1 MDTHTH
7 LASDHQVQLYRA
19 ASCSPVTFQLLD
31 LLHVDLELLLQLPL
45 VLLQLLHQLFE
56 ILQEDTE
63 QRQKTE
69 NRKQE
74 SGRESGSSGCCSI
87 AHQVVIG
94 EPRELLLD
102 AVLHLSL
109 WRQRHHVAELFLLIL
124 DVSLQQLDLSVKG
137 LQLVFVLPGLS
148 LQLSLQQPGRTG
160 RTRVLLTDTENNK
173 TPKQT
178 KKQTKTQQNT
188 AQTDQW

>member
-69 NRKQE
+69 NRNQE
-74 SGRESGSSGCCSI
+74 GSP
-87 AHQVVIG
+87 A
-94 EPRELLLD
+94 
-102 AVLHLSL
+102 A
-109 WRQRHHVAELFLLIL
+109 AAAA
-124 DVSLQQLDLSVKG
+124 
-137 LQLVFVLPGLS
+137 
-148 LQLSLQQPGRTG
+148 
-160 RTRVLLTDTENNK
+160 VLLTRLSLVSRVISCWTLYS
-173 TPKQT
+173 T
-178 KKQTKTQQNT
+178 
-188 AQTDQW
+188 